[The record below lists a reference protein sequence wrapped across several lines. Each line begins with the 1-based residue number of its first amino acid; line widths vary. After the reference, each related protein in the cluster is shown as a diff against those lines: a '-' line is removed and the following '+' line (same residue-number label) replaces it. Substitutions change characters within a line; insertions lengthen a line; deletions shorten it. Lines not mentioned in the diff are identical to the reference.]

1 VTVADAVF
9 AEKIRTDGTVTTEDA
24 IITSPQKSDG
34 DEMPKLSPPDVNFK
48 LRATMPDL
56 LHSST

>member
-1 VTVADAVF
+1 M
-9 AEKIRTDGTVTTEDA
+9 
-24 IITSPQKSDG
+24 KSDEACDMVTAYDVTMNSPPKSDS

-48 LRATMPDL
+48 LQATMPDL